1 MTQPQPA
8 TDNPLA
14 GAPALA
20 TDPDRPDPAHEPPPD
35 VDDATVLAVGK
46 VTAALEVADHARGML
61 YAFHRLI
68 GRADNELQEALD
80 LLEDAGHG
88 DLADAVR
95 GELVGRNVLEG
106 RWSFQVVEDFDDG
119 YWATFRESERVVR
132 ERLVGG
138 RRHVYEST
146 MKERNRT
153 HGRRGHEAR
162 PSEAGL
168 EDQGTP

>member
-1 MTQPQPA
+1 MTQPQ
-8 TDNPLA
+8 TDVTDVLQRE
-14 GAPALA
+14 PALP
-20 TDPDRPDPAHEPPPD
+20 TDPDRPDPAHEPPPE
-35 VDDATVLAVGK
+35 VDEATVKAVGK

-80 LLEDAGHG
+80 MLDDAGHG
-88 DLADAVR
+88 ELADAVR
-95 GELVGRNVLEG
+95 SELVGRNVIEG

-119 YWATFRESERVVR
+119 YWTTFRESERLVR

-146 MKERNRT
+146 MKETNRT

-162 PSEAGL
+162 PGEQAPGA
-168 EDQGTP
+168 

>member
-1 MTQPQPA
+1 MTHSDTAPSE
-8 TDNPLA
+8 PLD
-14 GAPALA
+14 GEPALPG
-20 TDPDRPDPAHEPPPD
+20 DPDRPDPAHRAPEG
-35 VDDATVLAVGK
+35 VDEATVRAVGK
-46 VTAALEVADHARGML
+46 VTAALEVADHARGNL

-80 LLEDAGHG
+80 ELEDAGHG

-95 GELVGRNVLEG
+95 AELVGRNVIEG
-106 RWSFQVVEDFDDG
+106 RWSFQIVEDFDDG
-119 YWATFRESERVVR
+119 YWGTFREAERTVR
-132 ERLVGG
+132 EKLVGG

-162 PSEAGL
+162 PSEVT
-168 EDQGTP
+168 EDD